1 MYHFTN
7 GCAALCV
14 CCVWFA
20 FASRTLEMC
29 LEWKS
34 YCTIVS
40 NIHDANASFLYIFY
54 SVGCFAS
61 SSLHDAAAFQC
72 SILWLVRLVVVSF
85 EYLTVFFRFV
95 ILFSWAVIIDA
106 VQFTSYAV
114 HTDVCSL
121 SLSLRKVIKYP
132 VYCDDNAYR
141 TPLSSNSKQANE
153 RTRKKNQL
161 PNEKKSVYIFFY

>member
-1 MYHFTN
+1 MTLIRFLFF
-7 GCAALCV
+7 GCRKKTYRRVPIRCDSVSKHENCDKCTISLMAALCV

-95 ILFSWAVIIDA
+95 NSFSWAVIIDA

-121 SLSLRKVIKYP
+121 SLSR
-132 VYCDDNAYR
+132 
-141 TPLSSNSKQANE
+141 S
-153 RTRKKNQL
+153 
-161 PNEKKSVYIFFY
+161 EKS